1 MSYISI
7 KDMEAILS
15 KDIGAILSSVWV
27 GPERMKEYN
36 IVKKIIESHGGSI
49 EIKDDKLRIKYN
61 SGPFILDSTGLYQ
74 NKVSVRII
82 ATDTDNMPISQMPT
96 EGLDKNKKIQT
107 GISQFQT
114 DLEKIVSLIHDL
126 MDISIRP
133 IRIFFLIEKQ
143 FNEPYFVQNENKILK
158 LNPNLFEKKNMFL
171 SLVDILA
178 IYKSLLDLTQEKD
191 DTRFDD

>member
-1 MSYISI
+1 
-7 KDMEAILS
+7 
-15 KDIGAILSSVWV
+15 
-27 GPERMKEYN
+27 MKEYN

-114 DLEKIVSLIHDL
+114 DLEKMVSLIHDL